1 MVVHPL
7 PTLRAVQ
14 QARQG
19 IGYAQRIRPLFA
31 FQRALSK
38 LPCLLGDD
46 GLMRVF
52 KDHPLLLGVG
62 MALVPVEPF
71 PRTEVDRMPHVFL
84 MRQNPRHRSAVPVVR
99 MGLPGV
105 VPPEP
110 AGVLCEVEAGIV
122 HPLRSQDARDLIRPV
137 PLAGHLINAPDNP
150 RRLLVDE
157 PVVLVLRV
165 LAVTVDAV
173 VVGRLTGFSAHL
185 IGGGQLL

>member
-19 IGYAQRIRPLFA
+19 IGNAQRIRPLFA

-62 MALVPVEPF
+62 MALVPVKAF
-71 PRTEVDRMPHVFL
+71 PRTEVDRMPHILL
-84 MRQNPRHRSAVPVVR
+84 MRQNPCHRHAVPVMR
-99 MGLPGV
+99 MGFPGV

-110 AGVLCEVEAGIV
+110 AGMLCKVKAGIV
-122 HPLRSQDARDLIRPV
+122 HPLGSQNARDLIRPV
-137 PLAGHLINAPDNP
+137 PLAGHLIDAPDNVC
-150 RRLLVDE
+150 RLLVDE

-173 VVGRLTGFSAHL
+173 VVGRLTGFAAHL
-185 IGGGQLL
+185 IGGSQLL